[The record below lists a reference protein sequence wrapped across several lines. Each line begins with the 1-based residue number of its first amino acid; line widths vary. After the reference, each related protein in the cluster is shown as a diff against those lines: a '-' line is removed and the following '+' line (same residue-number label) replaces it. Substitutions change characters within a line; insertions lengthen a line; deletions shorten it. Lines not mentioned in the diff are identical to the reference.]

1 MYFTLNSDMCTER
14 YRVPKCYPLKCYFL
28 ESFFQILVLVN
39 GEVDFTLS
47 SICLYYKYNQVDVI
61 FQIKYTTVLQKFF
74 LIYGGWK
81 GLWTFF

>member
-1 MYFTLNSDMCTER
+1 ML
-14 YRVPKCYPLKCYFL
+14 PLEILLSRIFF
-28 ESFFQILVLVN
+28 FFQILVLVN

-81 GLWTFF
+81 GFWTFFFRYILM

>member
-1 MYFTLNSDMCTER
+1 ML
-14 YRVPKCYPLKCYFL
+14 PLEMLLSGK
-28 ESFFQILVLVN
+28 FFQILVLVH

-74 LIYGGWK
+74 FNIIYGGYK
-81 GLWTFF
+81 I

>member
-1 MYFTLNSDMCTER
+1 M
-14 YRVPKCYPLKCYFL
+14 

-39 GEVDFTLS
+39 GEVDFRLS

-74 LIYGGWK
+74 FKYMEVGKVSGLFFEIHFDVMILIFYYYYFY
-81 GLWTFF
+81 LF

>member
-1 MYFTLNSDMCTER
+1 ML
-14 YRVPKCYPLKCYFL
+14 PLEILLSGIF
-28 ESFFQILVLVN
+28 FFQILVLVN

-74 LIYGGWK
+74 FNIWSLERFMD
-81 GLWTFF
+81 FFFRYILM

>member
-1 MYFTLNSDMCTER
+1 ML
-14 YRVPKCYPLKCYFL
+14 PLEMLLSGSFFF
-28 ESFFQILVLVN
+28 FFQILVLIN

-74 LIYGGWK
+74 FNIWRLERF
-81 GLWTFF
+81 LDFFFLDTF

>member
-1 MYFTLNSDMCTER
+1 MICMNLYENSSF
-14 YRVPKCYPLKCYFL
+14 VPL
-28 ESFFQILVLVN
+28 EILISGIFFFHILFLVN

-74 LIYGGWK
+74 FKYMEVGKVSRLFF
-81 GLWTFF
+81 LDTF

>member
-1 MYFTLNSDMCTER
+1 ML
-14 YRVPKCYPLKCYFL
+14 PLEILLYGIF
-28 ESFFQILVLVN
+28 FFQILVLVN

-81 GLWTFF
+81 GFWIFFRYILM